1 MIAFK
6 FVIDSYTKIYT
17 AMKHIFAQKFLLPV
31 FLISGFLISETAFAQ
46 SAEKSRKTTIR
57 VRVSEDINGKT
68 KDVEKEYKVNS
79 MNDQE
84 RKQFVDKVLDSL
96 GVDSKSDKVV
106 SVTMDD
112 GDGDT
117 RVITRK
123 RRSTVIDRRDDREP
137 LAFHWDGNNEFSFD
151 TEKLRSQMRNF
162 EKEFKPKARVFM
174 RDMEDFGGQLGS
186 VWNKEAM
193 KAASVRELSV
203 YSNNPDNG
211 VLNLRFHVQ
220 QKGDLSITVTDTKG
234 KEVGKKEIKDFSGDF
249 VGQIDLKKNT
259 KGTVFVTVVQND
271 DGAVKRVV
279 IP

>member
-1 MIAFK
+1 
-6 FVIDSYTKIYT
+6 
-17 AMKHIFAQKFLLPV
+17 MKHIFAQSILMPV
-31 FLISGFLISETAFAQ
+31 ILISGLALSEPTFAQ
-46 SAEKSRKTTIR
+46 SSEKSKKTTIR
-57 VRVSEDINGKT
+57 VRVSEDDKGKT
-68 KDVEKEYKVNS
+68 KDVEKEYKVNN

-96 GVDSKSDKVV
+96 GVDSKSGKVV

-112 GDGDT
+112 GEGDT

-123 RRSTVIDRRDDREP
+123 RRNVVIDRRDDREP

-151 TEKLRSQMRNF
+151 TEKLQSQMRNF
-162 EKEFKPKARVFM
+162 EREFRPKAKVFM
-174 RDMEDFGGQLGS
+174 RDMENFGDQLGS
-186 VWNKEAM
+186 VWTREGM

-211 VLNLRFHVQ
+211 VLNLRFHAQ
-220 QKGDLSITVTDTKG
+220 QKGDLNITVTDTKG

-259 KGTVFVTVVQND
+259 KGTVFVTVVQNE